1 MSRAASFSTFLAA
14 HPGTVLVHWPG
25 PHEPAA
31 LRALPRLGATACAD
45 LVVTSD
51 PAALET
57 ALGALREGGT
67 LALVAPAGGLLG
79 LFGARGPEGAALAEA
94 LLGAG
99 LVELGMVH
107 VNGPLHRWCIVWG
120 ERAAGP

>member
-1 MSRAASFSTFLAA
+1 
-14 HPGTVLVHWPG
+14 
-25 PHEPAA
+25 
-31 LRALPRLGATACAD
+31 
-45 LVVTSD
+45 
-51 PAALET
+51 
-57 ALGALREGGT
+57 
-67 LALVAPAGGLLG
+67 LLG

>member
-1 MSRAASFSTFLAA
+1 MSRAASFSAFLAA

-57 ALGALREGGT
+57 AITPQPVTRKPGSRPKSRMALREALHDVFGDFEIGVHT
-67 LALVAPAGGLLG
+67 LHVVIVLKH
-79 LFGARGPEGAALAEA
+79 
-94 LLGAG
+94 
-99 LVELGMVH
+99 VEQL
-107 VNGPLHRWCIVWG
+107 
-120 ERAAGP
+120 